1 MVALLAVPLL
11 IRHRSL
17 EISRYLVENPANRNR
32 RVRLQVAS
40 ASGGSTMT
48 GKWRLKQAFLRTL
61 VVAFLAS
68 ALIGIYAF
76 LFGDFG
82 ETEVKIL
89 LTTLSISYFSV
100 TSLAC
105 AAAFEKKKAWV
116 LAPIGLT
123 VGILGFLFFIPSI
136 WAGWRESEMLGKS
149 MAILAIFSFSF
160 AQTCLLSLVPLKQSI
175 RWVFVATVVTI
186 LALALY
192 LSGMIVFEDGDE
204 WFIRIAGVL
213 GILDGCGSLLI
224 PVLYKLGGKPAAYG
238 EGGPLDRIGLT
249 CPRCG
254 HGDTYSV
261 GTIKCAECSLGIRV
275 EIAEESKDRS
285 AGG

>member
-1 MVALLAVPLL
+1 MA
-11 IRHRSL
+11 
-17 EISRYLVENPANRNR
+17 
-32 RVRLQVAS
+32 
-40 ASGGSTMT
+40 
-48 GKWRLKQAFLRTL
+48 GKWRLKQAFLYAL
-61 VVAFLAS
+61 IVALLAS

-82 ETEVKIL
+82 WMEVKIL

-105 AAAFEKKKAWV
+105 AAAFEQRKGRV
-116 LAPIGLT
+116 LAPIGLA
-123 VGILGFLFFIPSI
+123 VGVLGFLFFIPSI
-136 WAGWRESEMLGKS
+136 WAEWWESEMLGKS

-160 AQTCLLSLVPLKQSI
+160 AQTCLLAIVPLTRPI
-175 RWVFVATVVTI
+175 RWVFVATAVTI
-186 LALALY
+186 FALAIY
-192 LSGMIVFEDGDE
+192 LSGMIVFDE

-224 PVLYKLGGKPAAYG
+224 PVLYKLGGKPVASIQS
-238 EGGPLDRIGLT
+238 GPFDRMELI

-254 HGDTYSV
+254 HRDTYSV
-261 GTIKCAECSLGIRV
+261 GTIQCAECALEIRV
-275 EIAEESKDRS
+275 EIADDSKGRS